1 MSARRPDAQAGP
13 TEQVPPTFADP
24 PLTQAGAARRSRR
37 RFWPTG
43 FRFHPPII
51 TVMAI
56 AGVVS
61 TAARTGVFHHNI
73 AQTVVYQY
81 GYDGRQIQAG
91 HWSTLFTSQLL
102 TRNTFMTA
110 SICLSLLV
118 FLGAYEALAG
128 SWRAAIVVVV
138 CSVAGLLI
146 VETALGLGN
155 VLGSTWAEKEVGVL
169 DFGASAITAGAGGAV
184 VALLRWRWLRIV
196 GILIIISGLILH
208 NQLADWEH
216 LVAFSTG
223 FGLGLILG
231 PKPDVAGAETGSRQ
245 WGSPFAWALIV
256 PAAVI
261 GVFGAGA
268 FVPSNAGTNSAQ
280 VIDTTYPSAALHA
293 NRRVLVVLPKG
304 YDAHQRYPVVQL
316 LQGTGGLDEVVGS
329 LNVPQLSTQSRTPF
343 IAVAPDGT
351 GPAVSESDFANT
363 SRQPMGT
370 ATGPELRQWVD
381 SHYST
386 NGTWVVTGLSEGGY
400 GAAYLPTLSPGAY
413 QATCPMSGFFTAEDP
428 AFQGQ
433 SAAVKRDGSPILHVS
448 RTGPRTLLIAGASD
462 KELIGEA
469 NRYIAAM
476 KAVGQPNNGLILNP
490 GGHELPVW
498 TAGIKQCLGYFF
510 PASGLGK

>member
-1 MSARRPDAQAGP
+1 
-13 TEQVPPTFADP
+13 V
-24 PLTQAGAARRSRR
+24 
-37 RFWPTG
+37 
-43 FRFHPPII
+43 I
-51 TVMAI
+51 AI

-61 TAARTGVFHHNI
+61 TAVRTGVFHHNI

-110 SICLSLLV
+110 SICLSLLI

-138 CSVAGLLI
+138 CSVAGLLL

-155 VLGSTWAEKEVGVL
+155 VLGSTWAEREVGVL

-184 VALLRWRWLRIV
+184 VALLRWRWLRVV
-196 GILIIISGLILH
+196 GVLFIISGLILH

-216 LVAFSTG
+216 LVAFTFG
-223 FGLGLILG
+223 YGLGLILG
-231 PKPDVAGAETGSRQ
+231 PKPDPTAAANGSRQ
-245 WGSPFAWALIV
+245 WGSPLVWALTV

-261 GVFGAGA
+261 GIFGAGA
-268 FVPSNAGTNSAQ
+268 FVPSNAGTNSAE
-280 VIDTTYPSAALHA
+280 VIDTTYASAALHA
-293 NRRVLVVLPKG
+293 NRRVIVVLPKG
-304 YDAHQRYPVVQL
+304 YGQSNQRYPVVQL
-316 LQGTGGLDEVVGS
+316 LQGTGGLDEVVAS
-329 LNVPQLSTQSRTPF
+329 LNVPQLSTQSKTPF

-381 SHYST
+381 SHYAT
-386 NGTWVVTGLSEGGY
+386 NGTWDVSGLSEGGY
-400 GAAYLPTLSPGAY
+400 GAAYLPTLSPGVY
-413 QATCPMSGFFTAEDP
+413 QATCPMSGFFTAQPP
-428 AFQGQ
+428 AFEGQ
-433 SAAVKRDGSPILHVS
+433 SAAVKQAGSPILHVS
-448 RTGPRTLLIAGASD
+448 KTGPRTLLVAGASD
-462 KELIGEA
+462 KELIDEA
-469 NRYIAAM
+469 HRYITAM
-476 KAVGQPNNGLILNP
+476 NGVGQPNNGLILNP

-498 TAGIKQCLGYFF
+498 TVGIKQCLGYFF
-510 PASGLGK
+510 PGSGLGK